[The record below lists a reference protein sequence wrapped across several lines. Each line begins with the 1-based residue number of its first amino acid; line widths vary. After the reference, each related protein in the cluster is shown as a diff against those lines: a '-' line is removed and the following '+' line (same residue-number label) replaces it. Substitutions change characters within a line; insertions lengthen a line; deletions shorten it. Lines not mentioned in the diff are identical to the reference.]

1 MADLG
6 YAAASYAH
14 IFEFVSKKEYFIQHD
29 IPFFGKPDLTPESLN
44 FQGQFNYESPTYN
57 YSIQN
62 ID

>member
-44 FQGQFNYESPTYN
+44 F
-57 YSIQN
+57 
-62 ID
+62 